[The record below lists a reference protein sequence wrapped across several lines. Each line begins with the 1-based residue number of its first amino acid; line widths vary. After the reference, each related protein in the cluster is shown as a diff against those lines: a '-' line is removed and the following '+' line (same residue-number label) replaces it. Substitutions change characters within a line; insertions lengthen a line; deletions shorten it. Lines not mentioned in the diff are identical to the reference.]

1 MSKIHLPI
9 ADLKPALAGLGK
21 IISRSSTLPVLGNIK
36 VERDK
41 DGTIVLTSTDLDTF
55 ISVRLEQPAQG
66 EPESMLVPYDHLI
79 RIVKRCQKG
88 ETISVGRDGDKALV
102 QFPIGNQMGEE
113 HLESLPVAEYPGV
126 PTVKGECIPFHDDL
140 RESMH
145 EAFQCASVDE
155 TRRILNGVYL
165 DVSNP
170 GCHQLVA
177 TDGRHLYGTNSF
189 STLLPT
195 SLLIPD
201 HRFLGWKEFNNDGEW
216 ELRVNKEMLQVS
228 SRHWTFITRAI
239 EGNYPNWRQVI
250 PDSKQFNT
258 TVELSP
264 DAMESIL
271 ALVPKIPCHD
281 VMNNPICLIV
291 EGKKLVLRG
300 RGANDNKWTDLDVD
314 GATVKGKPVNI
325 FINRQFLT
333 KALKFGMSAISI
345 IDPLTPMK
353 FSTGGKQLIVMP
365 IRATEPAPTAAST
378 PPASTPDAQPA
389 TPDASPAST
398 DASPPSSDN
407 TASPTGDTSPERS
420 TTMPKT
426 TTPTASNGTSTN
438 GNGQHHDD
446 KPAIEI
452 AIEKIEVIKTA
463 HRESIRGLN
472 DLADTLKQVQREQKT
487 TIKEVASV
495 RTTLEKLQQVRI

>member
-9 ADLKPALAGLGK
+9 AELKPALAGLGK

-41 DGTIVLTSTDLDTF
+41 DGGVVLTSTDLDHF

-79 RIVKRCQKG
+79 RIVKRCQKN
-88 ETISVGRDGDKALV
+88 ETISVGSDGDKALV
-102 QFPIGNQMGEE
+102 QFPIGNQTGEE
-113 HLESLPVAEYPGV
+113 HLESLPVKDYPEV

-170 GCHQLVA
+170 GCHQLVS

-189 STLLPT
+189 STLLPN
-195 SLLIPD
+195 SLLIPE
-201 HRFLGWKEFNNDGEW
+201 HKFLGWKEFNNDGEW

-228 SRHWTFITRAI
+228 SRHWRFITRTI

-281 VMNNPICLIV
+281 VMNNPIGLVV
-291 EGKKLVLRG
+291 EGKKLMLRG
-300 RGANDNKWTDLDVD
+300 RGANDSKWTDLNVE
-314 GATVKGKPVNI
+314 GVTVKGKPVTI

-365 IRATEPAPTAAST
+365 IRATEPAPTTAST
-378 PPASTPDAQPA
+378 PQASTPDAQPA
-389 TPDASPAST
+389 SS

-438 GNGQHHDD
+438 GIGNGEHHTDD
-446 KPAIEI
+446 PSKPAIEI
-452 AIEKIEVIKTA
+452 ALEKIEVIKTT